1 MLKILRL
8 CFTESEI
15 GTHLWELFA
24 QGSVLPAL
32 QELSI
37 CQCKV
42 AFKDVSQFILK
53 HRNTLTE
60 LELGF
65 VDLDDG
71 SLEDVKGFLDK
82 LRDFPRI
89 EYLHLMLL
97 RLDGKRI
104 GFPLAPQAWGVD
116 LRGEEEYVLVVK
128 STRHHVRLDGTQEI
142 NDGLMVLADRIVF
155 T

>member
-1 MLKILRL
+1 MLRILRL
-8 CFTESEI
+8 CFNESEI
-15 GTHLWELFA
+15 GTHLWGLFA
-24 QGSVLPAL
+24 QGSVLPTL
-32 QELSI
+32 RQLSI

-42 AFKDVSQFILK
+42 TFKDISQFILK

-65 VDLDDG
+65 VDLDNG

-82 LRDFPRI
+82 LRDFLRI

-97 RLDGKRI
+97 RPDEKRI

-116 LRGEEEYVLVVK
+116 LRDEEEYVMVVK
-128 STRHHVRLDGTQEI
+128 STRHHVRLDGTQETK
-142 NDGLMVLADRIVF
+142 DGLMVLADSIVL